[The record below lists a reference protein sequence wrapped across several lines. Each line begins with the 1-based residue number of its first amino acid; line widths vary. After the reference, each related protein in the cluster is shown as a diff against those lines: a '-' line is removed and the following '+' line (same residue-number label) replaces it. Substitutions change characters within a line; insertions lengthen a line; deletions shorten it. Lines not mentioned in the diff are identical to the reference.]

1 MNKNSHKTYA
11 FWKTKNIFCF
21 LSRVPARNSGT
32 RRKNASNYKGFC
44 HLFIAE
50 ATENVIYSR
59 SRQKAEKE
67 RKNVMTSKQVL
78 LSVTGTAQNPQEDE
92 DAVRLLTTGTL
103 TGDNDAW
110 RLNYTETQPDGSG
123 THEITVT
130 LDKGVVIMQ
139 RQGEYATSMVFEKGC
154 RFEGS
159 YATPFGELAMG
170 VYATQV
176 KYQVDPQTGGE
187 VNLQYQLDLQ
197 GQFAA
202 MHELRIRFCPAGKA

>member
-1 MNKNSHKTYA
+1 MQNLRILEDEKR
-11 FWKTKNIFCF
+11 F
-21 LSRVPARNSGT
+21 LFFKRKIHQG
-32 RRKNASNYKGFC
+32 RRDTEKNASNYTGFC
-44 HLFIAE
+44 HLFVAE
-50 ATENVIYSR
+50 ATGNVIYSR

-103 TGDNDAW
+103 TGDNNAW
-110 RLNYTETQPDGSG
+110 RLDYTETQPDGGG

-130 LDKGVVIMQ
+130 LDGGVVTMQ

-197 GQFAA
+197 GQFAE